1 MRLFYTAAYWIGIRP
16 WEQMANLP
24 IQEQVSALIGRAE
37 SGRKLPLGR
46 ALDLGCGTGIW
57 SIKLAARGWQVT
69 GVDFVAKAVR
79 AARRRAQDAGVGA
92 HFVHGDITA
101 LRAAGV
107 DSGFRFVLD
116 LGAVHGLNDEQ
127 RTSVGHEVS
136 AVATDDATLLTVAW
150 TPARRGPLPRGAS
163 RRDIEAAFPLWTVV
177 ADEACDMRGAPP
189 RLVKWA
195 SPRFYLLRR
204 NGP

>member
-46 ALDLGCGTGIW
+46 ALELGCGTGIW

-150 TPARRGPLPRGAS
+150 TPARRGPL
-163 RRDIEAAFPLWTVV
+163 
-177 ADEACDMRGAPP
+177 
-189 RLVKWA
+189 
-195 SPRFYLLRR
+195 
-204 NGP
+204 